1 MYYYKVIFSKVCY
14 VKARDEDEAR
24 EMAQNEDVI
33 IMDETVEN
41 VEPSC
46 RADVQQAL
54 NEW

>member
-1 MYYYKVIFSKVCY
+1 MYWKVNISKVCY

-24 EMAQNEDVI
+24 EMAQNDDFI
-33 IMDETVEN
+33 IMDEIVEH

-54 NEW
+54 DEW